1 MPFLTSLKMESI
13 PPIKTDLGEDSW
25 RMIEPLVYVTKS
37 NLQIVVPVGYVHD
50 LASVPRWAWRIVRP
64 DHPTAR
70 RPSVV
75 HDYIYTDL
83 TKYLTKKEADN
94 IFYEALLEE
103 GTSRVLAWLMWAAVS
118 VGGKG
123 NW

>member
-13 PPIKTDLGEDSW
+13 PPKGENSW

-103 GTSRVLAWLMWAAVS
+103 GTGRVLAWLMWAAVS